1 MWQGRSRTLW
11 DSLAKRKEA
20 EMDDGGSCAGNSDP
34 YMGEESATSLQEMR
48 LGLENEAEVKW
59 MEFKE
64 IKYQSKTPL
73 MPFL

>member
-1 MWQGRSRTLW
+1 
-11 DSLAKRKEA
+11 
-20 EMDDGGSCAGNSDP
+20 MDDGGSCAGNSDP